1 MNEYIVLTD
10 PVEAE
15 LEIKRSI
22 FRTKLVRVE
31 TEEEARDVIA
41 QARRDGHDARHHVS
55 AFASDLIAMPSAAAT
70 TASLLEQPECRP

>member
-31 TEEEARDVIA
+31 TGKKLVTSSPKRDEMAAMPVTT
-41 QARRDGHDARHHVS
+41 S
-55 AFASDLIAMPSAAAT
+55 PPSSSDLIAMPSAAAT